1 MNTVQRFFR
10 RYIFFMTGTMML
22 FLPPTA
28 HRFRW
33 SAKKMAA
40 VCVRFWMTGWRSP
53 GISESVESG
62 G

>member
-22 FLPPTA
+22 FLSPTA

-33 SAKKMAA
+33 SAKK
-40 VCVRFWMTGWRSP
+40 WP
-53 GISESVESG
+53 LSVYGSG
-62 G
+62 

>member
-1 MNTVQRFFR
+1 MNMVQRFFR

-33 SAKKMAA
+33 SAKNGRCLCTVQDDRA
-40 VCVRFWMTGWRSP
+40 
-53 GISESVESG
+53 GIARNF
-62 G
+62 